1 MEQKLRMGLLGK
13 RKREEDRGL
22 KAARG
27 PLSAFQRTCEQKPG
41 QTVGHA
47 A

>member
-1 MEQKLRMGLLGK
+1 MGLLGK

-22 KAARG
+22 KAGRG
-27 PLSAFQRTCEQKPG
+27 SLSAFQLTCEQKPG
-41 QTVGHA
+41 QTAGPA